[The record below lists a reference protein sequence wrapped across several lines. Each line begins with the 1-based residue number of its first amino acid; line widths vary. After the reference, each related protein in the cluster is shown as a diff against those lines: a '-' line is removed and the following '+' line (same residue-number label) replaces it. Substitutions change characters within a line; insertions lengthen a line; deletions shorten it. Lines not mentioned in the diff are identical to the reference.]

1 MPNGARE
8 TKHSEHSEHWELTS
22 AETAERIVGH
32 SKPGSGLQC
41 CLHYIQMFS
50 CSRQIE
56 KNTLYI
62 KNVCMILCVSI
73 TRDSL
78 QRKGQWI
85 ETLMEA
91 HISSC
96 PLYSDRERRQAMM

>member
-1 MPNGARE
+1 
-8 TKHSEHSEHWELTS
+8 
-22 AETAERIVGH
+22 
-32 SKPGSGLQC
+32 
-41 CLHYIQMFS
+41 
-50 CSRQIE
+50 
-56 KNTLYI
+56 
-62 KNVCMILCVSI
+62 MILCVSI